1 MNESHIDRKNLSEF
15 LFTANAYKSLLVMEE
30 KLRDKARK
38 DLVLDGLNEGGMFEE
53 LSKR

>member
-1 MNESHIDRKNLSEF
+1 
-15 LFTANAYKSLLVMEE
+15 MEE